1 MSEPEERIYLNGIDG
16 VTGNYLIP
24 PISAAEAAALARG
37 KSEDSGLKGLIKTI
51 WERMQQSYRGLP
63 VGIAP
68 TDVSRAGWAVVFAA
82 NAPAEFR
89 DAIQPLIEH
98 RKSRVPAE
106 SCKQLEYR
114 PGESLKDW
122 LKRYGV
128 YPGSVAPTKIPYYLL
143 LAGDPSAIPF
153 QFQYLLDIEYAVG
166 RLCFDRPEQ
175 LRQYA
180 ESVVKYETA
189 GSVANRREIVYWGV
203 RHAADVA
210 TQMSADYLITPLYQ
224 GLPAADGE
232 EAEEAIATALSF
244 ESRCFKASD
253 ATKANLLAVLHAAGG
268 AGPPAM
274 LFTAS
279 HGMGWPLRHEQ
290 QRAAQGA
297 FCARIG
303 PDSARFSPHIT

>member
-1 MSEPEERIYLNGIDG
+1 M
-16 VTGNYLIP
+16 
-24 PISAAEAAALARG
+24 
-37 KSEDSGLKGLIKTI
+37 
-51 WERMQQSYRGLP
+51 
-63 VGIAP
+63 
-68 TDVSRAGWAVVFAA
+68 
-82 NAPAEFR
+82 
-89 DAIQPLIEH
+89 
-98 RKSRVPAE
+98 
-106 SCKQLEYR
+106 
-114 PGESLKDW
+114 
-122 LKRYGV
+122 
-128 YPGSVAPTKIPYYLL
+128 L

-153 QFQYLLDIEYAVG
+153 EFQYLLDIEYAVG

-244 ESRCFKASD
+244 DSRCFKASD

-268 AGPPAM
+268 AGPPAI

-279 HGMGWPLRHEQ
+279 HGMGWPLGHEQ
-290 QRAAQGA
+290 QRAAQGDLL
-297 FCARIG
+297 CQDW
-303 PDSARFSPHIT
+303 PRFGAVQPIAIPGGRRRDR